1 MSMSESATDR
11 AALLDSLRWQ
21 KFPVLDDGFVA
32 LVDCMGNDGSVVQ
45 AARVSYGE
53 GTRKVSDDRQLIR
66 YLMRHAH
73 TTPFEMAELK
83 FVVRVPMDCWR
94 QWIRHRTASINE
106 YSTRYSLAIDSMQAT
121 HDDEWRSQA
130 AINRQG
136 SAGLLSREEGHS
148 LTQSEQELQSFA
160 RRVYEERLGAG
171 IAREQA
177 RKDLPLSTYTEAY
190 WKINLHNLLH
200 FLALRMDTHAQ
211 LEIRRYAE
219 TIGHQIVRPLF
230 PLCWEAFLDYR
241 VDAMRLTK
249 LDREVI
255 GRLVAQSRSTG
266 LPADRDGFL
275 AAQDPAWAA
284 LERSRERD
292 ECLEKLV
299 ALGLVSPTA
308 PD

>member
-1 MSMSESATDR
+1 MSASFPTPTSDR
-11 AALLDSLRWQ
+11 AALFEAVRWR

-32 LVDCMGNDGSVVQ
+32 LVDCMGDDGSVVQ

-94 QWIRHRTASINE
+94 QWIRHRTASVNE

-121 HDDEWRSQA
+121 ADDEWRTQA
-130 AINRQG
+130 ASNRQG
-136 SAGLLSREEGHS
+136 SAGLVAAAAGQR
-148 LTQSEQELQSFA
+148 LTEAERDLQGLA
-160 RRVYEERLGAG
+160 RKVYEERLAAG

-190 WKINLHNLLH
+190 WKIDLHNLLH
-200 FLALRMDTHAQ
+200 FLALRMDSHAQ

-219 TIGHQIVRPLF
+219 TIGREIVAPLF
-230 PLCWEAFLDYR
+230 PLVWEAFLDYR
-241 VDAMRLTK
+241 VEALRLTR

-255 GRLVAQSRSTG
+255 GRLVAAAGSRM
-266 LPADRDGFL
+266 PAAHADFL
-275 AAQDPAWAA
+275 AAQDPSWKS

-292 ECLEKLV
+292 ECLQKLV
-299 ALGLVSPTA
+299 TLGLVQPPSP
-308 PD
+308 